1 MSETILTL
9 NIGSSTIK
17 FALYDHTGRQQKL
30 RGEIDHIDTTPV
42 FSVNGGVVAHPP
54 SGATADLVAW
64 ILDWIAKNHPGDN
77 LVAVGHR
84 VVHGGRRYQAPT
96 ILDDEVMAYLSSLVS
111 LAPLHQPH
119 NLAGIRAVTA
129 HRPNLLQVACFDTAF
144 HRTQPRVAE
153 LYALP
158 RALSEEGVIRYGF
171 HGLSYD
177 YIAGILPEHAGARA
191 DGRVIVAHLGA
202 GSSLCAMKN
211 RRSIATTMGFTA
223 LEGLPMAS
231 RTGALDPGV
240 ILYLLSEKGY
250 NATALEKLLY
260 RESGLLGLSGIS
272 GDMRTLL
279 ASQDPC
285 AKEAV
290 DVYCYQIARWIG
302 SLAAAVGGL
311 DVLVFTAG
319 IGERAAAIR
328 AAVCEA
334 ARWLGVKID
343 PIRNEQNAPSIAA
356 ADSQVAVLV
365 LPTDE
370 ESVIARA
377 AVSQMS

>member
-129 HRPNLLQVACFDTAF
+129 HRPELLQVACFDTAF

-211 RRSIATTMGFTA
+211 RQSVATTMGFTA

-240 ILYLLSEKGY
+240 LLYLLSEKGY
-250 NATALEKLLY
+250 DATALEMLLY
-260 RESGLLGLSGIS
+260 RQSGLLGLSGIS

-279 ASQDPC
+279 ASQDPR
-285 AKEAV
+285 AKEAIA
-290 DVYCYQIARWIG
+290 VYCYQISRWIG

-328 AAVCEA
+328 AKVCEA

-343 PIRNEQNAPSIAA
+343 PVLNVQNEINISV